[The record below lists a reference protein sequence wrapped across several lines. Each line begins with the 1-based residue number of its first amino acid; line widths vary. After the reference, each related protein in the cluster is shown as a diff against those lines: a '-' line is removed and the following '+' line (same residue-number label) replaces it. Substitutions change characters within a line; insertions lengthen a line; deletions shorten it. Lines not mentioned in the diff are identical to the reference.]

1 MKVVDCGR
9 ARLYD
14 IVGEVFAAAGRR
26 PAMIELGVHKGDNA
40 LRLMEALRP
49 RHSVLV
55 DAWSAEALAT
65 YSHFDKL
72 PPWILPLTAFERY
85 FGGSLSDQAT
95 FDRTYETACQRFDGR
110 SDVEIIRA
118 DTISGFAQVR
128 DRHGDGAFD
137 FIYVDANHQY
147 ECAARPALLPAPAV
161 GRRRDDAERLLPQP
175 EGHEPEP
182 RRAGGRRK
190 LHEAGGFHAVAL
202 TSTDMSDLI
211 IAREGSAVAKALD
224 AAIDASDIGFVEV
237 MPQMLPAAHIRVSPA
252 GKTRVSFAK
261 GRAAAGG

>member
-147 ECAARPALLPAPAV
+147 EYVLRDLLYYQHLLSADGVMMLNDCCHSQKGMNQNLGVLEAV
-161 GRRRDDAERLLPQP
+161 GNFMK
-175 EGHEPEP
+175 
-182 RRAGGRRK
+182 RAD
-190 LHEAGGFHAVAL
+190 FTPIAL

-252 GKTRVSFAK
+252 GKTRVSFA
-261 GRAAAGG
+261 

>member
-1 MKVVDCGR
+1 MRPRAALRHCRRGLCGGWTPSRHDRTRR
-9 ARLYD
+9 AQGRQCPPPDGGVEAPSQRAGGRLERR
-14 IVGEVFAAAGRR
+14 GARHLFAFRQAAALD
-26 PAMIELGVHKGDNA
+26 PA
-40 LRLMEALRP
+40 
-49 RHSVLV
+49 
-55 DAWSAEALAT
+55 
-65 YSHFDKL
+65 
-72 PPWILPLTAFERY
+72 LTAFERY

-147 ECAARPALLPAPAV
+147 EYVLRDLLYYQHLLSADGVMMLNDCCHSQKGMNQNLGVLEAV
-161 GRRRDDAERLLPQP
+161 GNFMK
-175 EGHEPEP
+175 
-182 RRAGGRRK
+182 RAD
-190 LHEAGGFHAVAL
+190 FTPIAL

-252 GKTRVSFAK
+252 GKTRVSFA
-261 GRAAAGG
+261 